1 MKIYEITEGTRCWKG
16 YEKKGMKTMFGK
28 RVPNCVKREHVDFCV
43 NCGDIILHESL
54 NENLKG
60 LYEPVHGSAPDIAG
74 QGIVNP
80 IATILSVGMLMKY
93 SFGEP
98 LISEKIHSA
107 VKKVLSEGFAT
118 KDIAQKNS
126 IIVSTS
132 EMGDKIA
139 NYVS

>member
-1 MKIYEITEGTRCWKG
+1 MDGWIYSTLPSARTPKFQGVLFVVDSGESGGGLWLWVAMDAVGVGVIIETIT
-16 YEKKGMKTMFGK
+16 
-28 RVPNCVKREHVDFCV
+28 VP
-43 NCGDIILHESL
+43 G
-54 NENLKG
+54 NLLG
-60 LYEPVHGSAPDIAG
+60 GSTPAND
-74 QGIVNP
+74 VV
-80 IATILSVGMLMKY
+80 ATILSVGMLMKY

>member
-1 MKIYEITEGTRCWKG
+1 MYL
-16 YEKKGMKTMFGK
+16 K
-28 RVPNCVKREHVDFCV
+28 RLYCSRLHLSVLCDF
-43 NCGDIILHESL
+43 S
-54 NENLKG
+54 
-60 LYEPVHGSAPDIAG
+60 
-74 QGIVNP
+74 
-80 IATILSVGMLMKY
+80 ILSKLRY
-93 SFGEP
+93 ILLLFINAHSFGEP

-139 NYVS
+139 KYVS